1 MEKLIACDPI
11 MGLPRG
17 PMENCEPDRDDLLSE
32 MARLG
37 ITTAIVRHQSTF
49 DTGPII
55 GNQAVLDATSDSD
68 ALVPACFVT
77 PDGFEPDFDPAE
89 TVDAMLQKGVQV
101 CWTDPQAEHF
111 SPRPWCSGPLYEVI
125 ESRRVPLLMD
135 YQAVNADDLD
145 SILNNFPDLRLILVG
160 VPRLGRNRLVYP
172 LLRRHSNLYMCLSHT
187 YSVHCGVEDLCTT
200 FGHGRWVFGMGYPQA
215 EGGAAITGLSYASI
229 CAEAKQAI
237 AYQTI
242 ERLLKDVR

>member
-1 MEKLIACDPI
+1 M
-11 MGLPRG
+11 
-17 PMENCEPDRDDLLSE
+17 
-32 MARLG
+32 
-37 ITTAIVRHQSTF
+37 
-49 DTGPII
+49 
-55 GNQAVLDATSDSD
+55 LDAASDSD
-68 ALVPACFVT
+68 ALVSACFVT

-111 SPRPWCSGPLYEVI
+111 RPRPWCSGPLYEVLG
-125 ESRRVPLLMD
+125 SRRVPLLMD
-135 YQAVNADDLD
+135 YQTVNADDLD
-145 SILNNFPDLRLILVG
+145 SILKNFPDLRLILVG

-172 LLRRHSNLYMCLSHT
+172 LIRRHSNLYMCLSHT
-187 YSVHCGVEDLCTT
+187 YSVHCGVEDLCNT

-242 ERLLKDVR
+242 ERLLRDVR